1 MRRGESQG
9 RWNSRNPLCTLRK
22 IQYFT
27 YTKNGN
33 SLSLLEVAWEAEMV
47 PLSVWEIPTCVHAPN
62 SLWHEEN
69 SFPSKTWALCSGR
82 EIGSTIASE
91 LSAFKVGRRL
101 IRAFTQLRRRHY
113 FSKITLLL
121 LSPTLPAHT
130 VQKTYNP
137 AGGGNGTAFFP
148 GTKTLF
154 LKSKTGEACPVAFY
168 HVKGTL
174 PSAHPPPS
182 LSGLY

>member
-27 YTKNGN
+27 YSTVQRTAIRSPCLRLPGKQKWFPIQFGKFLHVYMHRIRSGTKKIPFRPKLG
-33 SLSLLEVAWEAEMV
+33 LSA
-47 PLSVWEIPTCVHAPN
+47 
-62 SLWHEEN
+62 
-69 SFPSKTWALCSGR
+69 R

-113 FSKITLLL
+113 FSQITLLL

-130 VQKTYNP
+130 I
-137 AGGGNGTAFFP
+137 
-148 GTKTLF
+148 TKNL
-154 LKSKTGEACPVAFY
+154 
-168 HVKGTL
+168 
-174 PSAHPPPS
+174 
-182 LSGLY
+182 